1 MIHASSRL
9 TDHLLNSLY
18 PASIQALAKH
28 HWTPLPVAREA
39 TRFLTETGNRVILDI
54 GSGVG
59 KFCLAGAS
67 YSPGSYY
74 FGVEQ
79 RKALVDHA
87 ENAKRQLGVN
97 NAIFLH
103 ANFTQLDLGRFEHF
117 YFYNAFYE
125 NLAGTDKIDDDI
137 DYSRELYLYYSRYL
151 LKELQHTPAGTRLC
165 TLCSSE
171 DEVPPEFVQ
180 VGARFNEH
188 LKFWVKP

>member
-1 MIHASSRL
+1 MITASSHL

-18 PASIQALAKH
+18 PPSVQGLAKH
-28 HWTPLPVAREA
+28 HWTPLPIALEA
-39 TRFLTETGNRVILDI
+39 ARFLTETGNKVILDI

-67 YSPGSYY
+67 CTPGSYY

-79 RKALVDHA
+79 RKSLVDHA
-87 ENAKRQLGVN
+87 ELAKRQLGLK

-103 ANFTQLDLGRFEHF
+103 ANFTQLDLRKFEHF
-117 YFYNAFYE
+117 YFYNTFYE

-137 DYSRELYLYYSRYL
+137 DYSRELYVYYSRYL
-151 LKELQHTPAGTRLC
+151 LKQLQYTPGGTRLC

-171 DEVPPEFVQ
+171 DEVPPEFIQ

-188 LKFWVKP
+188 LKFWVRQ